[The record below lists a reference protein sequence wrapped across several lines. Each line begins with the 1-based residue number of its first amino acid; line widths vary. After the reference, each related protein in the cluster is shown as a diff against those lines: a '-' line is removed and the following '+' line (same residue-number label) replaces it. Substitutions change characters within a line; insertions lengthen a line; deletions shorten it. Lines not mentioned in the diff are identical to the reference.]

1 MNLPLFSVILPA
13 KTYKSV
19 LILLFF
25 FLTDL
30 QSTFA
35 QEVKPVEAVHKTTFT
50 YGVKDKQELK
60 MDIYSNQDLK
70 VKQPCVMFVFG
81 GGFIRGSRDDKYYTA
96 YFNKLVAHNYKV
108 VSIDYRLGL
117 KGVKKLSALHT
128 KPLKNAIDTA
138 VADLYSA
145 TAYLLKNAG
154 TLGIDSTSIIIS
166 GSSAGAITVL
176 HADWEKRNHTGLTRQ
191 LPEKFQY
198 AGVISFAGAI
208 LSYKGTP
215 SYQIAPAPTML
226 FHGTEDKLVMYNKQR
241 LFNKGFFGSNYLA
254 KRFDANRYPYYF
266 MRVHGMGHEIAG
278 VPMHK
283 NLNEILWFIDNYVF
297 EKKQYLITVDYNDLQ
312 QKRTLMVTPDDL
324 YK

>member
-1 MNLPLFSVILPA
+1 MNLSLTTA
-13 KTYKSV
+13 KTYRSI

-25 FLTDL
+25 FLTNF

-35 QEVKPVEAVHKTTFT
+35 QETKPAETIHKTTFT
-50 YGVKDKQELK
+50 YSVKDKQELK

-70 VKQPCVMFVFG
+70 VKKPCVMFVFG
-81 GGFIRGSRDDKYYTA
+81 GGFITGTRDHKAYTA
-96 YFNKLVAHNYKV
+96 YFNKLAAHNYKV

-154 TLGIDSTSIIIS
+154 SLGIDSTSIIIS

-176 HADWEKRNHTGLTRQ
+176 HADWEKRNHTSLTLQ

-208 LSYKGTP
+208 LSYKGSP

-226 FHGTEDKLVMYNKQR
+226 FHGAEDKLVINNKKR
-241 LFNKGFFGSNYLA
+241 FFNKGFFGSKYLA
-254 KRFDANRYPYYF
+254 ERFTANKYPYCY
-266 MRVHGMGHEIAG
+266 MQVRGMGHEIAEI
-278 VPMHK
+278 PMHK
-283 NLNEILWFIDNYVF
+283 NLNEILWFINNYVF
-297 EKKQYLITVDYNDLQ
+297 GKKQYLITVDYNNLQ
-312 QKRTLMVTPDDL
+312 QKRTLMLKPADL